1 MSFFKKCV
9 SSACLPTLTAALSPR
24 HKIDDAV
31 AATPGKVNEKQQQ
44 SQSTKKAAV
53 VASARN
59 VVKEHAIEDEEMPV
73 QTN

>member
-1 MSFFKKCV
+1 M
-9 SSACLPTLTAALSPR
+9 
-24 HKIDDAV
+24 

-73 QTN
+73 QGKLSFSSPPPLTAKLVVRSLEQET